1 LHDPL
6 TDLPNRGLIYDR
18 VEQLL
23 ARSRRAGSRC
33 AALFVD
39 LDGFK
44 DVNDGFGHDVGDELL
59 RSVAGRL
66 SAILRES
73 DTLGRLGG
81 DEFVVLV
88 EDSTLDGGAEFVAHR
103 ILAALREPF
112 VLRLAG
118 GKEVR
123 VTASIG
129 IANGLRDNPNDL
141 LRDADVALYEAKAAG
156 KDRYVVFEPAM
167 QAVAQQRRSLE
178 FDVRIALEREQYAL
192 VYQPIFDLRSGAVTG
207 LEALLRWHHPERG
220 VVDPEHYIPILERNG
235 QIVDV
240 GRWVLREACRQM
252 QTWHAQGYPLDVSVN
267 VSAVQLDSESFAHDV
282 RAVLDATAL
291 DPSRLVLE
299 VTETAVMRD
308 VAAASARLSS
318 LKALGV
324 RVAIDDFGTGWSSL
338 SVLQQLPIDL
348 LKIDRSFVREML
360 EDADGTTPVIDALL
374 QLGKTMGLET
384 VAEGIEELRQFA
396 RLRHADCDSGQGFLL
411 ARPLEP
417 PAVVRFLAEHVVP
430 APHPA

>member
-1 LHDPL
+1 M
-6 TDLPNRGLIYDR
+6 
-18 VEQLL
+18 
-23 ARSRRAGSRC
+23 
-33 AALFVD
+33 
-39 LDGFK
+39 
-44 DVNDGFGHDVGDELL
+44 
-59 RSVAGRL
+59 
-66 SAILRES
+66 
-73 DTLGRLGG
+73 
-81 DEFVVLV
+81 LV
-88 EDSTLDGGAEFVAHR
+88 EDSTLDGGAELVAHR

-129 IANGLRDNPNDL
+129 IAHGLRDNPNDL

-192 VYQPIFDLRSGAVTG
+192 VYQPIFDLRTGAVTG

-267 VSAVQLDSESFAHDV
+267 VSRGA
-282 RAVLDATAL
+282 
-291 DPSRLVLE
+291 
-299 VTETAVMRD
+299 
-308 VAAASARLSS
+308 ARL
-318 LKALGV
+318 GV
-324 RVAIDDFGTGWSSL
+324 
-338 SVLQQLPIDL
+338 
-348 LKIDRSFVREML
+348 VR
-360 EDADGTTPVIDALL
+360 P
-374 QLGKTMGLET
+374 
-384 VAEGIEELRQFA
+384 RRA
-396 RLRHADCDSGQGFLL
+396 RRAGRHG
-411 ARPLEP
+411 ARPDHGSCSRSP
-417 PAVVRFLAEHVVP
+417 RRPSCATWPRRAPACRR
-430 APHPA
+430 